1 MDSVFIRLLCL
12 SLPQLDNALRIVMR
26 WQPQGDFCL
35 PHGSISHTMTPLP
48 PGDAA
53 AFVQRI
59 RVMPGPRPS
68 IHELSAIA
76 EAVARATDL
85 QAAFHTLI
93 TEVAGRLRTRAG
105 IFQRIDRGWVL
116 IAQTR
121 GGLRVSVSDLHLALS
136 NVSSDERTA
145 PVDLQ
150 PCGEGVWTAL
160 SLKDPDGPSMAMLLA
175 VNWTILDDMLTPFA
189 MLLSFALRRV
199 RERDV
204 RRSAERLLGDGYA
217 MARRL
222 SRLDSLEI
230 VYQRIVEQVSRTV
243 EADRVALALYR
254 PEEDRLAIAA
264 THGYPASVVKDVRI
278 EPGSW
283 VIGHVYAS
291 GRPVTVPDI
300 RQIPGMS
307 LERLQYRTFSFAAVP
322 MFAGTETVG
331 VLSATDKRDG
341 STFDSE
347 DTVALRTFSA
357 FASLGLMAARS
368 DTEVR
373 RLAYAATVDS
383 LTGLFNRPY
392 LDARLH
398 QEVERARRGASSL
411 TVLMADID
419 DFKTINDT
427 YGHQV
432 GDAVLQE
439 VGGILR
445 SAVRIFDVCSRYGG
459 DEFAILMPSS
469 DQSSAAACAERIRQ
483 RVSEYH
489 TGAEGRS
496 PLPGLTMSIGVAV
509 IETGDAPA
517 DLIRRADRRLYLA
530 KAEGKNRVRANDVAP
545 D

>member
-1 MDSVFIRLLCL
+1 
-12 SLPQLDNALRIVMR
+12 VM
-26 WQPQGDFCL
+26 L
-35 PHGSISHTMTPLP
+35 
-48 PGDAA
+48 
-53 AFVQRI
+53 
-59 RVMPGPRPS
+59 GPRPS
-68 IHELSAIA
+68 IHELGAIA

-85 QAAFHTLI
+85 QAAFDTLI
-93 TEVAGRLRTRAG
+93 TEVSGTLHTRVCL
-105 IFQRIDRGWVL
+105 FQRIDRGWVL

-121 GGLRVSVSDLHLALS
+121 GGLRVPISDLHLALS
-136 NVSSDERTA
+136 SVPADDPTA

-150 PCGEGVWTAL
+150 ACGEGIWTAL
-160 SLKDPDGPSMAMLLA
+160 SLKDPDGPWMAMLLD
-175 VNWTILDDMLTPFA
+175 VKSTILDDMLTPFA
-189 MLLSFALRRV
+189 MLLSFAFRCV
-199 RERDV
+199 REREV
-204 RRSAERLLGDGYA
+204 RRHAERLLGDGYR

-222 SRLDSLEI
+222 SRLGSLEI
-230 VYQRIVEQVSRTV
+230 VYQRIVEQVSRTL

-254 PEEDRLAIAA
+254 PEEDRLAIVA
-264 THGYPASVVKDVRI
+264 THGYPASAVKDVRI

-283 VIGHVYAS
+283 VIGHVYSS
-291 GRPVTVPDI
+291 GRPVAVPDI

-307 LERLQYRTFSFAAVP
+307 RERLQYRTFSFAAVP
-322 MFAGTETVG
+322 VSAGTETIG

-341 STFDSE
+341 STFDRQ

-357 FASLGLMAARS
+357 FAALALMAARS

-427 YGHQV
+427 NGHQV
-432 GDAVLQE
+432 GDVVLQE
-439 VGGILR
+439 VGSILR

-459 DEFAILMPSS
+459 DEFAILIPSG
-469 DQSSAAACAERIRQ
+469 DRSSAAACAERIRQ
-483 RVSEYH
+483 RVSEYRP
-489 TGAEGRS
+489 GAEDRS
-496 PLPGLTMSIGVAV
+496 RLPRLTMSIGVAV

-530 KAEGKNRVRANDVAP
+530 KAEGKNRVRANDVAT